1 MNMIVSK
8 FGGTSLADAERI
20 RHVCDIV
27 QKNAGRRFI
36 VVSAPGKR
44 FDADEKV
51 TDLLIRAYRGDD
63 RALYMACDRFREM
76 ADALNLGMEA
86 EIRALEA
93 NLRKN
98 GEDYAVS
105 RGEYLSAR
113 MFAKHIGYEF
123 VDAQEM
129 ICFRAGGSLDAGATY
144 ERTLLRLKPLKNAI
158 IPGFYGALPDGTV
171 RTFPRGG
178 SDITGALV
186 AGAMGASVY
195 ENWTDVDGFMSAD
208 PKLVE
213 NTKCVPTL
221 SYRQMRLLSSM
232 GAQVLH
238 PQSLLPVSRAGIP
251 THLRNTFAP
260 EKPGTVIATD
270 ARADMPCITGR
281 ALKSGRSV
289 IAVLYP
295 DAMRLPGKV
304 LDALE
309 TEHIRPLSL
318 CAQDD
323 HLLIYVRASHFPDAV
338 RSLHRSLV
346 E

>member
-1 MNMIVSK
+1 
-8 FGGTSLADAERI
+8 
-20 RHVCDIV
+20 
-27 QKNAGRRFI
+27 
-36 VVSAPGKR
+36 
-44 FDADEKV
+44 
-51 TDLLIRAYRGDD
+51 
-63 RALYMACDRFREM
+63 
-76 ADALNLGMEA
+76 
-86 EIRALEA
+86 
-93 NLRKN
+93 
-98 GEDYAVS
+98 
-105 RGEYLSAR
+105 
-113 MFAKHIGYEF
+113 
-123 VDAQEM
+123 
-129 ICFRAGGSLDAGATY
+129 
-144 ERTLLRLKPLKNAI
+144 
-158 IPGFYGALPDGTV
+158 
-171 RTFPRGG
+171 
-178 SDITGALV
+178 
-186 AGAMGASVY
+186 
-195 ENWTDVDGFMSAD
+195 
-208 PKLVE
+208 
-213 NTKCVPTL
+213 
-221 SYRQMRLLSSM
+221 
-232 GAQVLH
+232 VLH